1 MTTPPS
7 QDLSPKKK
15 PNAVR
20 AFGLLVVIAGLF
32 FGTRYYQWSRTH
44 VSTDDAYVTGNIVQ
58 LSPIVAGTVRTVLVS
73 EGDQV
78 QAGEVVAV
86 LNDESQRAALRSA
99 EAGLLVAKGQVPQAA
114 AHETFERLINDAAIQ
129 KANSGLDSAINRV
142 MVAKANHAASL
153 ADIETRIAVAQASL
167 GSATVTVVQ
176 ATSSQRVVTQ
186 QLDGAQASVV
196 TAERS
201 AESSAAQLATFS
213 ARIPSVE
220 TDLVRAETDQ
230 RRYETLL
237 LKNAVTKQQVEIAQA
252 ATLRERANLNAL
264 KGQNAAALANLAMA
278 KALVTEAKSRVLA
291 ASAAVSVSTTSVR
304 SAEQAVAVAEAH
316 VQNTRAA
323 RKRLEVDNATI
334 RGAETGVLSSGADRR
349 IALAGRV
356 QESARMAALSSAK
369 DAVSQAEGAV
379 QTARENVAKT
389 IIRAAFAG
397 IVLKKSIN
405 VGASV
410 VPGQTI
416 LTLTQGT
423 ALWVTANFKETQIGQ
438 LRLGQPVDVVVDALR
453 GLTAEGVVASIG
465 NATGA
470 TTALLP
476 PDNASGNFTKV
487 VQRVPVR
494 IALTKK
500 PAGLRMGLST
510 TTTVDIRQTQDH
522 SENVPLDW
530 NGKAQGTG
538 K

>member
-7 QDLSPKKK
+7 QDLSAKKK

-20 AFGLLVVIAGLF
+20 AFGLLVAIAGLF
-32 FGTRYYQWSRTH
+32 FGTRYYLWSRTH

-78 QAGEVVAV
+78 EAGQVVAV
-86 LNDESQRAALRSA
+86 LDDESQRAALRSA

-114 AHETFERLINDAAIQ
+114 AHETFERWINDASIQ

-142 MVAKANHAASL
+142 TVAKANHAASL
-153 ADIETRIAVAQASL
+153 ADIETRIAVAQASV
-167 GSATVTVVQ
+167 GSAKATVVQ
-176 ATSSQRVVTQ
+176 ATSSQRVVNQ

-213 ARIPSVE
+213 ARIPAVE
-220 TDLVRAETDQ
+220 ADLVRAESDQ
-230 RRYETLL
+230 RRYENLL
-237 LKNAVTKQQVEIAQA
+237 LKNAVTKQQVEMAQA
-252 ATLRERANLNAL
+252 TTLRERANLSTL
-264 KGQNAAALANLAMA
+264 KSQNTAALANLAMV
-278 KALVTEAKSRVLA
+278 KGLVTEAKSRVLA
-291 ASAAVSVSTTSVR
+291 ASAAVAVSTASIR
-304 SAEQAVAVAEAH
+304 SAEQVVAVAEAQ

-323 RKRLEVDNATI
+323 RKRLEIDNATI
-334 RGAETGVLSSGADRR
+334 RGAETGVLSSGADRQ

-356 QESARMAALSSAK
+356 QESARMAALASAK

-389 IIRAAFAG
+389 IVRAAFAG

-423 ALWVTANFKETQIGQ
+423 ALWITANFKETQIGH
-438 LRLGQPVDVVVDALR
+438 LRLGQPVDVVVDALQ
-453 GLTAEGVVASIG
+453 GLIAEGVVASIG

-522 SENVPLDW
+522 SEHVPLDW